1 MCRTFCVLRRI
12 FQKNRE
18 NTYSL
23 YSYLP
28 FYNYTLSIWNR
39 YRPSGALLFQQKV
52 TIPHSKHY
60 FPRSEIYHW
69 SRWYQF
75 FSQIFRFSICYKRF
89 TSSQNTQKPWNTNLV
104 KIHQNS
110 KFLLYFRFK
119 FSNSTEKI
127 EKIKKIRRKLQKPT
141 SQTFNFQPP
150 STTNL
155 THTHVYA
162 HFNEC
167 AYPSNLKPVQQAS
180 MTPWIQWALV
190 RIPYV

>member
-1 MCRTFCVLRRI
+1 MLHLTRVEISEKFDNVNSFYKENTAYVKMSTIFTCIFLLPSNLFFTKNRKSCHCYNDFVVTQFHQNFTGASTNSQALERRFKILCTMCRTFCVLRRI

-89 TSSQNTQKPWNTNLV
+89 TSSQNTQKP
-104 KIHQNS
+104 
-110 KFLLYFRFK
+110 
-119 FSNSTEKI
+119 
-127 EKIKKIRRKLQKPT
+127 
-141 SQTFNFQPP
+141 
-150 STTNL
+150 
-155 THTHVYA
+155 
-162 HFNEC
+162 
-167 AYPSNLKPVQQAS
+167 
-180 MTPWIQWALV
+180 
-190 RIPYV
+190 